1 MTGGAGPRQWYPSPF
16 EIDLNGSSSNYIKSP
31 RSSTTILYRKTLYRL
46 ASPAPIGRAEISLI
60 REICDLLRV
69 SLDDFFRFAPS
80 LPSGEPDER
89 IRRTSE
95 LAEKNNQGTITR
107 SEWRELAELVAEY
120 EAAVLNNAQVRLW
133 RERPERFTSAHTLA
147 PDI

>member
-1 MTGGAGPRQWYPSPF
+1 
-16 EIDLNGSSSNYIKSP
+16 
-31 RSSTTILYRKTLYRL
+31 LYRKTLYRL
-46 ASPAPIGRAEISLI
+46 ASTAPIGRAEISLI

-80 LPSGEPDER
+80 LPSGEPDEYWNVPDER

-107 SEWRELAELVAEY
+107 SERRELAELVAEY
-120 EAAVLNNAQVRLW
+120 EAAMLNNAQVRLW